1 MSKTQTTT
9 STKKT
14 HASGIHWNKLAAI
27 MKLKTRA
34 LFSKNFIIMP
44 IFAVGLT
51 FVLKFLYGFI
61 ANGNEEILTFMY
73 SMALGLGATMN
84 VSMTGMVCTSMALA
98 EEKEK
103 HTLRALMTSSVNG
116 LEFFLGSIIPVL
128 VMIVAVNAILVL
140 ITAVSMSPA
149 GWALWLGISLLCS
162 VASAVLGMILGI
174 CAKNQVNS
182 STLST
187 IPLLVLAMIPSFSSF
202 HPAIKKISDLLF
214 TGILMNTSASLV
226 EGTPAIDA
234 LGLCVIAVEI
244 ALAVI
249 AFLLIYRRNGYDAD

>member
-1 MSKTQTTT
+1 MNKMQTTET
-9 STKKT
+9 SKIHTT
-14 HASGIHWNKLAAI
+14 GIHWHKLTAV

-44 IFAVGLT
+44 IFAIGLT
-51 FVLKFLYGFI
+51 LALKFLYRFI
-61 ANGNEEILTFMY
+61 ADGNDEMLTFMY
-73 SMALGLGATMN
+73 SMALGLGVTMN
-84 VSMTGMVCTSMALA
+84 VSMTGMVCTSMSLA

-128 VMIVAVNAILVL
+128 AMIVAVNILLILVAG
-140 ITAVSMSPA
+140 ISISPA

-162 VASAVLGMILGI
+162 IASAVLGMILGI
-174 CAKNQVNS
+174 CAKNQVNA

-187 IPLLVLAMIPSFSSF
+187 IPLLVFAMIPSFSAF
-202 HPAIKKISDLLF
+202 HPTIKKISDLLF
-214 TGILMNTSASLV
+214 TGILMDTSKSLMT
-226 EGTPAIDA
+226 GTPTVEPI
-234 LGLCVIAVEI
+234 GLAVIAVEI